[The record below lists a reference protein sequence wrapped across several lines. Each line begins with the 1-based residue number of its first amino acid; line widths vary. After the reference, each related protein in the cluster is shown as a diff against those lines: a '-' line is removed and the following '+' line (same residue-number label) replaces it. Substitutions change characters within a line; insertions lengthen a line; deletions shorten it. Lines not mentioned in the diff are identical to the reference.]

1 MLICS
6 ACVTDA
12 VKSVKKGGSV
22 TLNSALTEIMHDDVI
37 LWRFGSEHILIF
49 KINLIKNLSH
59 NE

>member
-1 MLICS
+1 MLGS
-6 ACVTDA
+6 YLNW
-12 VKSVKKGGSV
+12 KGGSV

-59 NE
+59 N

>member
-1 MLICS
+1 MLGS
-6 ACVTDA
+6 YLNW
-12 VKSVKKGGSV
+12 KGGSV